1 MRAAI
6 RLRSDINANIEV
18 KDTLKHL
25 RLNKINHCV
34 LIPEGKVY
42 DGTAGEVIDR
52 SGNGNHGTS
61 IGADSIAG
69 GKVGRGA
76 DFVLCPVDQKQG

>member
-1 MRAAI
+1 MRATI

-34 LIPEGKVY
+34 LIPESKVY
-42 DGTAGEVIDR
+42 DGMLFKVKDYVTWGEVKPEV
-52 SGNGNHGTS
+52 SQT
-61 IGADSIAG
+61 
-69 GKVGRGA
+69 
-76 DFVLCPVDQKQG
+76 